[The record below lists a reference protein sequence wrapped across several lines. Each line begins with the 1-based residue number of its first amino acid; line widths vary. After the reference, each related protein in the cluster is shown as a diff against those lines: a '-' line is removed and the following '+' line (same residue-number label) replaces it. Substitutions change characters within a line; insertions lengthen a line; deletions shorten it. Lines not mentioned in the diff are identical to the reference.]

1 MIKKI
6 SLLRL
11 LKGSIKM
18 NIPVK
23 NSQDIC
29 SCSACGKQQ
38 ERFLF
43 VIENDKYICVHCWLS
58 NANKYIANERTE
70 NRVNQMIDDCA
81 NAYRK
86 NYFSSNT

>member
-1 MIKKI
+1 MII
-6 SLLRL
+6 ITLLLKL

-18 NIPVK
+18 SIHVP

-38 ERFLF
+38 ERYLF
-43 VIENDKYICVHCWLS
+43 VIENDKYVCVHCWLS
-58 NANKYIANERTE
+58 NANKYLVNESTE
-70 NRVNQMIDDCA
+70 KRVSELE

-86 NYFSSNT
+86 QYFSSN

>member
-1 MIKKI
+1 M
-6 SLLRL
+6 
-11 LKGSIKM
+11 SIHV
-18 NIPVK
+18 P

-58 NANKYIANERTE
+58 NANKYIANESTE
-70 NRVNQMIDDCA
+70 NRVNELERV
-81 NAYRK
+81 YRNK
-86 NYFSSNT
+86 YFSSNT